1 MATGKRFNCA
11 TGQQEEY
18 EYTPA
23 APSVPERISRHQFRR
38 ALTAVNAGKRTAFEA
53 WLANGSSQS
62 DKDYFRDARWIS
74 RAAVAV
80 ENARVA
86 VSVSNNALNNMF
98 ISALDYDE

>member
-1 MATGKRFNCA
+1 MERRYYSDGSF
-11 TGQQEEY
+11 EDIPH
-18 EYTPA
+18 TPVVV
-23 APSVPERISRHQFRR
+23 VPVRISRHQFRR
-38 ALTAVNAGKRTAFEA
+38 ALSAVNAGKRTTFEA

-74 RAAVAV
+74 RDAVAV

-98 ISALDYDE
+98 IAALEYDE